1 MLGDEMLLAGNLG
14 SCTSFITIPGLL
26 KEPDS
31 LVGAPAHSDTV
42 RAPLF
47 DIFEKEESGWSSD
60 WHKRS

>member
-47 DIFEKEESGWSSD
+47 DTFEKEESG
-60 WHKRS
+60 